1 MDGQRLGT
9 AAKISLDAAFPKRCW
24 HCDAQYLQ
32 PRWYGR
38 QIGGAVDKAHPFG
51 EVMAEYLCPPC
62 RQLYESVES
71 PLCFQCGLPFVSHFS
86 VDHLCNDCM
95 RHPFDFSAARAAG
108 LYNQMLKA
116 IIHIYKYHGRI
127 ELARPLGGL
136 LWDAF
141 HRFYDV
147 KAFDLII
154 PVPLH
159 WFRRMR
165 RGFNQA
171 ALLVH
176 QWKKLADLQGVAF
189 NPDMIC
195 ENRLYRYRYTAPQ
208 TGLGK
213 RRRAAN
219 LKNAFKVKNRQ
230 DVHDKCILLVDDVIT
245 TGATVD
251 ACAKALKRA
260 GAGDIKV
267 LTLARAL

>member
-1 MDGQRLGT
+1 MKRF
-9 AAKISLDAAFPKRCW
+9 AKGVLKTSLDAAFPKRCW
-24 HCDAQYLQ
+24 HCDAQYLLS
-32 PRWYGR
+32 RLCGR
-38 QIGGAVDKAHPFG
+38 QVGKEDGKVNPFG
-51 EVMAEYLCPPC
+51 EAMAEYLCPQC

-71 PLCFQCGLPFVSHFS
+71 PLCIQCGLPFVSHFGI
-86 VDHLCNDCM
+86 DHLCNDCM
-95 RHPFDFSAARAAG
+95 KHPFDFTAARAAG
-108 LYNQMLKA
+108 LYNQMLKS
-116 IIHIYKYHGRI
+116 IIHFYKYHGRT
-127 ELARPLGGL
+127 ELARPLGRL

-171 ALLVH
+171 ALLVR
-176 QWKKLADLQGVAF
+176 QWEKLADLQGIAF
-189 NPDMIC
+189 KPNIIC
-195 ENRLYRYRYTAPQ
+195 ENRLYRCRHTAPQ

-219 LKNAFKVKNRQ
+219 LKNAFKVRNSQ
-230 DVHDKCILLVDDVIT
+230 GIHDKCILLVDDVMT

-251 ACAKALKRA
+251 ACAKVLKRA
-260 GAGDIKV
+260 GAGQIKV
-267 LTLARAL
+267 LTLARAV

>member
-1 MDGQRLGT
+1 MKRFAKGYF
-9 AAKISLDAAFPKRCW
+9 KISLDAAFPKRCW

-32 PRWYGR
+32 PGWYGR
-38 QIGGAVDKAHPFG
+38 HIGGADDKAPPFG
-51 EVMAEYLCPPC
+51 DIMAEYLCPPC

-86 VDHLCNDCM
+86 VDHLCDDCR

-108 LYNQMLKA
+108 LYNQMLKT
-116 IIHIYKYHGRI
+116 IIHIYKYHGRS
-127 ELARPLGGL
+127 ELARPLGRL

-147 KAFDLII
+147 EAFDLII

-171 ALLVH
+171 ALLVR

-195 ENRLYRYRYTAPQ
+195 ENRLIRYRYTAPQ

-245 TGATVD
+245 TGATVE

-267 LTLARAL
+267 LTLARAV